1 MPNDRAMAGSE
12 RIVHSNGTDLFVRID
27 GDQGPWVV
35 LLNSLAAD
43 LSMWEPQMPALAG
56 RFRVLRFDTRGHGRS
71 SAPPPPYSIDG
82 LADDLFAVMT
92 ACSARPAHV
101 VGLSLGGVVAAAAAL
116 ANPEAFS
123 SLEICDSRVEMPA
136 EFRQG
141 IDDRNR
147 LVGEKGMEALVAPF
161 IERWF
166 TPETR
171 RAAPE
176 TIASVE
182 RMIRATS
189 VAGFTG
195 CAEAL
200 KGARVLERLAELR
213 LPSLF
218 LVGSADAA
226 VPREVMLDQ
235 QRRVAGS
242 RYVEIEGAGHLSNLE
257 RPAAFTAAL
266 LDFLRSVG

>member
-1 MPNDRAMAGSE
+1 MTGSE
-12 RIVHSNGTDLFVRID
+12 RIIHSGDADLFVRID
-27 GDQGPWVV
+27 GDTGPWVV

-43 LSMWEPQMPALAG
+43 LAMWEPQVPALAA

-71 SAPPPPYSIDG
+71 SAPPPPYTIDR
-82 LADDLFAVMT
+82 LADDLFAVVR
-92 ACSARPAHV
+92 ACGARPAHV
-101 VGLSLGGVVAAAAAL
+101 VGLSLGGVVAAAAVLREPAAFASL
-116 ANPEAFS
+116 A
-123 SLEICDSRVEMPA
+123 ICDSRVAMPA

-147 LVGEKGMEALVAPF
+147 LVRENGMGAVVQPF

-171 RAAPE
+171 RAPTAA
-176 TIASVE
+176 IASVE
-182 RMIRATS
+182 RMIRTTS
-189 VAGFTG
+189 VDGFVG

-200 KGARVLERLAELR
+200 KDAQVLERLGEIR

-218 LVGSADAA
+218 LVGTADAA

-235 QRRVAGS
+235 QRRVAGA
-242 RYVEIEGAGHLSNLE
+242 RYAEVDGAGHLSNLE
-257 RPAAFTAAL
+257 RPAAFNAAL
-266 LDFLRSVG
+266 LAFLQSAA